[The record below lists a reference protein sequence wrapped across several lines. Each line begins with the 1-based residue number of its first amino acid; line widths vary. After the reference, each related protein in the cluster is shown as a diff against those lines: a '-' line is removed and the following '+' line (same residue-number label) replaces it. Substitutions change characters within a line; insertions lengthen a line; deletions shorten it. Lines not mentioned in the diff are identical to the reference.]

1 MERKICNHCGSEYV
15 VKNYTKQTL
24 RDRIM
29 QYVEIYSPRTDDL
42 VVSLAKE
49 GFVMKDVR
57 REVTSLWDEKKL
69 NFTPQQTWV
78 IREDHSK

>member
-29 QYVEIYSPRTDDL
+29 QYIEIYSPKTDDL
-42 VVSLAKE
+42 ILSLAKE

-78 IREDHSK
+78 IREGHSK